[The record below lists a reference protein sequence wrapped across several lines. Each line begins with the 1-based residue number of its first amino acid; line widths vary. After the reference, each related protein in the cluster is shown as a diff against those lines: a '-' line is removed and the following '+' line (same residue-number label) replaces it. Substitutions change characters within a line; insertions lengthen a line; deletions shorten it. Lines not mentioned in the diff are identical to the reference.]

1 MKKLLTCCPV
11 ADTENLNLIPRDFQ
25 FQPGHPISA
34 FDAQVHWIQE
44 SEARVC
50 ITQGAELASYN
61 GRYTDREGYL
71 SSLDQA
77 YRECRHLMEINEL
90 NAFSPNGLQIQV
102 DVFRTPVFD
111 LFSRDIK
118 FSWDKHTNWKQYD
131 VVAEDWCEIQFPDQA
146 ISSKNVVKPIKRKI
160 MLSKHLVWH
169 SKLPINEHMDAI
181 TEFKEKWVVGDFPT
195 SITQRKRRRK

>member
-1 MKKLLTCCPV
+1 MKKLLTCCPI
-11 ADTENLNLIPRDFQ
+11 AETEHLNLIPSNFQ
-25 FQPGHPISA
+25 YQPGHPVSA
-34 FDAQVHWIQE
+34 FNAEIHWVQE

-50 ITQGAELASYN
+50 ITQGSEIASYS

-71 SSLDQA
+71 SSVDQA
-77 YRECRHLMEINEL
+77 YRECKHLMDVNEL

-118 FSWDKHTNWKQYD
+118 FSWDKHTHWRQYD
-131 VVAEDWCEIQFPDQA
+131 VVAEDWCELQTPDA
-146 ISSKNVVKPIKRKI
+146 PISPRNMVKPMKRKMLVSKN
-160 MLSKHLVWH
+160 LAWH

-181 TEFKEKWVVGDFPT
+181 NDFKEKWVVGDLPSNIT
-195 SITQRKRRRK
+195 SKSKRRK